1 MLARWCRKSMDS
13 FLDRPAAPNWQ
24 VTVDR
29 TVVDTAAVVDKIVA
43 DIVVADMV
51 VDAAAV
57 RRLVV
62 DRVAA
67 VVANR
72 RPGWTLGVVS
82 TGMRGPDECG

>member
-24 VTVDR
+24 ATVDR
-29 TVVDTAAVVDKIVA
+29 IAVGTAAA
-43 DIVVADMV
+43 DRVVAKKVFGTV

-67 VVANR
+67 VVAYR
-72 RPGWTLGVVS
+72 RPGWTLEVVS
-82 TGMRGPDECG
+82 TGMQGPDECG